1 MKANGFLEYHK
12 TLFNL
17 LKSQDSKLLTLRGR
31 LRFCL
36 VLLSAALLGCTFFL
50 MAALDFLPSEKN
62 DTSSQL
68 SLLLDEYHRHV
79 ASYCSTLAGQGIR
92 LSQRLSSE
100 FEQELDKRQASL
112 SHLYDNPQL
121 IEALEDRSYRILEDT
136 LHLADCSGV
145 FVVLDATV
153 NTSIPDSHLS
163 KAGVYLKI
171 ANINNCNPISPILL
185 FARGMHEVG
194 ARYGHDFHNRWEL
207 EFSIERMNTFQTL
220 KEKAVSNLSRCF
232 LFSQRVNF
240 EGTWENMML
249 LCVPLMSRK
258 GEFMGICGLEI
269 NSLYFKLAFPMDS
282 AALPPVTGLL
292 ACREG
297 EFLAPSSGLNSGAYA
312 DNFTESISEPLH
324 TKADGALNRYSSS
337 EEAFVG
343 LERPI
348 SLSPLDGDNR
358 WVTALLIPESA
369 YHFSIQFRYLKMAL
383 FCLVFLTLAYF
394 LSYRMGRRFIDP
406 IMERIGSITTGQA
419 ERTEIPEIDDLI
431 EYLSRSDPE
440 ASSKEIE
447 ADMTEYHAF
456 LSNIDTL
463 SKAERAVFNLY
474 MKGMSAQEIADHL
487 HLSIHTVKSHNRR
500 IYTKLNV
507 SSRKE
512 LLIFINMM
520 TPAEKSQCLQD

>member
-1 MKANGFLEYHK
+1 MRVNGFLEYHK
-12 TLFNL
+12 KLYSL
-17 LKSQDSKLLTLRGR
+17 LRSQDTKLLSLRAR

-50 MAALDFLPSEKN
+50 LFALDFLPSEKN
-62 DTSSQL
+62 DTASQL
-68 SLLLDEYHRHV
+68 SQHLDDYHRGV

-92 LSQRLSSE
+92 LSQRLSAE
-100 FEQELDKRQASL
+100 FEQELAQREAEF
-112 SHLYDNPQL
+112 SHLSDNPRL

-136 LHLADCSGV
+136 LRLADCSGV

-207 EFSIERMNTFQTL
+207 EFSLRRMPMFQIV
-220 KEKAVSNLSRCF
+220 KEKAVPNLSRCF
-232 LFSQRVNF
+232 FFSQRINF

-258 GEFMGICGLEI
+258 GEFMGLCGLEI
-269 NSLYFKLAFPMDS
+269 NTLYYKLAFPMDPVS
-282 AALPPVTGLL
+282 LPPVTGML

-297 EFLAPSSGLNSGAYA
+297 DFLAPTLGLNSGAYA
-312 DNFTESISEPLH
+312 DNFTDSLSEPLR
-324 TKADGALNRYSSS
+324 TERDGSLNRYISL
-337 EEAFVG
+337 EETFVG

-348 SLSPLDGDNR
+348 TLSPLDGENR

-369 YHFSIQFRYLKMAL
+369 YHFSVQFKYMKVAL
-383 FCLVFLTLAYF
+383 FCLIFLTLVYF
-394 LSYRMGRRFIDP
+394 LSYRMSRRFIEP
-406 IMERIGSITTGQA
+406 ILERIGSITTGQA

-431 EYLSRSDPE
+431 EYLSRSD
-440 ASSKEIE
+440 ASASAQDVQ
-447 ADMTEYHAF
+447 ADMTEYNAF
-456 LSNIDTL
+456 LSNIETL

-474 MKGMSAQEIADHL
+474 MKGLSAQEIADHL

-520 TPAEKSQCLQD
+520 TPAERSQLN